1 MQTSESA
8 RTFEGMKDDLLR
20 SHPGQFALVC
30 GPRLM
35 GVYPS
40 IDEALAAASQAFDDE
55 EVTAGAP
62 MLITEIA
69 PHASVRVTATPFRRA
84 TAPGAAARL

>member
-30 GPRLM
+30 GPRLV

-40 IDEALAAASQAFDDE
+40 IDDALAAASQAFDDD
-55 EVTAGAP
+55 ALAP
-62 MLITEIA
+62 GTSLLISEISL
-69 PHASVRVTATPFRRA
+69 HSSVRVTATPFRK
-84 TAPGAAARL
+84 APAPAAAARL